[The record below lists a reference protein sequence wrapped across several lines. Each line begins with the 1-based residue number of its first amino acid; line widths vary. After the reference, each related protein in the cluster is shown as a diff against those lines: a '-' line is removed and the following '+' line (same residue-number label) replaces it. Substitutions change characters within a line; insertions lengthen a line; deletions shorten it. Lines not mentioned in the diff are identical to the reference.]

1 MHHQIA
7 NPRTR
12 GRGGAHL
19 FKVPSLPRLQAPSG
33 LEQGSDKAQTGPRE
47 GSSASKNGPP
57 RRQPLAIQFQPWL
70 LVLVSPGSAGMTS
83 ELLLAF
89 PPNKWG
95 EAGRPASIAHRLS
108 SPIITRQRD

>member
-7 NPRTR
+7 SPRTR
-12 GRGGAHL
+12 GRSGAHL
-19 FKVPSLPRLQAPSG
+19 SKVPSLPRLQAPSG

-70 LVLVSPGSAGMTS
+70 LGPGVTGLGRDD
-83 ELLLAF
+83 ERAF
-89 PPNKWG
+89 ACFPTQQV
-95 EAGRPASIAHRLS
+95 GRGKTPSINCLPAI
-108 SPIITRQRD
+108 